1 MKRRTMLGAT
11 AALGLGSSLGRPA
24 SAQHRSGL
32 LGALQGGGLVI
43 YFRHSLTLRSGQP
56 DTDLSTCEGQ
66 RNLTPAGR
74 ALAEEIGRTIR
85 ARAIP
90 IGAVEASPYC
100 RCVDTA
106 SLAFGRV
113 AVAAFLETN
122 GDLDDAAEQQRL
134 TTLAQQLQQL
144 PRGGN
149 RVLVAHGN
157 NLAGL
162 QAHHGYPALRIA
174 EAEAVVLE
182 PRPGGAR
189 VLGRVAPEHWAG
201 LA

>member
-1 MKRRTMLGAT
+1 MKRRTMLGA
-11 AALGLGSSLGRPA
+11 AATLGLGAAWTGPG
-24 SAQHRSGL
+24 SARQRSGL
-32 LGALQGGGLVI
+32 LQALHGGGLIV

-56 DTDLSTCEGQ
+56 DTDLSTCVGQ

-74 ALAEEIGRTIR
+74 TLAEDIGRAIR
-85 ARAIP
+85 AGSIP

-106 SLAFGRV
+106 RLAFGRV
-113 AVAAFLETN
+113 EIAAFLETN
-122 GDLDDAAEQQRL
+122 GDTGDAGEQRRL
-134 TTLAQQLQQL
+134 ATLAQVLQQ
-144 PRGGN
+144 PPAGGN

-162 QAHHGYPALRIA
+162 SERHLYPPLRIA
-174 EAEAVVLE
+174 EAEAVVFL
-182 PRPGGAR
+182 PQPGGAR
-189 VLGRVAPEHWAG
+189 VLGRVAPEAWAG

>member
-11 AALGLGSSLGRPA
+11 AALGLGGGIGRPA
-24 SAQHRSGL
+24 SAQHLAGL
-32 LGALQGGGLVI
+32 LTALQRGGLII

-85 ARAIP
+85 ARSIP
-90 IGAVEASPYC
+90 IDAVEASPYC

-106 SLAFGRV
+106 RLAFGRV

-122 GDLDDAAEQQRL
+122 GDLGDTAEQQRL
-134 TTLAQQLQQL
+134 TTLAQALQQV
-144 PRGGN
+144 PQRGN

-162 QAHHGYPALRIA
+162 EARHGYPPLRIA
-174 EAEAVVLE
+174 EAEAVVFE

-189 VLGRVAPEHWAG
+189 VLGRVAPERWAG